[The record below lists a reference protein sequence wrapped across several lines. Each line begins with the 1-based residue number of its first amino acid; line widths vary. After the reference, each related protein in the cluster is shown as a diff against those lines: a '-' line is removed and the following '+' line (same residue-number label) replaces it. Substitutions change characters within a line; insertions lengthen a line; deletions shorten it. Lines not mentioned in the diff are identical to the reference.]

1 MLPRIAIVGHKNS
14 GKTTLVERL
23 IAAFASGGLKVA
35 AIKHTSDERG
45 FDEPDSDS
53 DHLMR
58 AGATSVGMVARMVAR
73 SEVGFYTTRGAGAS
87 EAGVEAALGAMPMRP
102 DLLIYEGFR
111 DGGHP
116 KIECILDPTVTTPT
130 VTVEAGLLAVVADH
144 AVTASVPVL
153 ADDPLE
159 PIIGMIRERIHPG
172 RWPTVPPALTP
183 ME

>member
-45 FDEPDSDS
+45 FDKPDSDS
-53 DHLMR
+53 DRLMR
-58 AGATSVGMVARMVAR
+58 AGATSVGMVAR